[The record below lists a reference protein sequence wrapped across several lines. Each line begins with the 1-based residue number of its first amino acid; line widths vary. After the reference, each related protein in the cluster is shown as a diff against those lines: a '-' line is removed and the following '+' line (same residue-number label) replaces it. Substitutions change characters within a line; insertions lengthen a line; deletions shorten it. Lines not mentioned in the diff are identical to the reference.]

1 MDVATGRRRDT
12 EAVEHVEE
20 AVVLG
25 RSASVRSFCVAVV
38 YASILRAFRGLT
50 TESVALIDEADARL
64 DAEPD
69 RWAQAWIDWVRSG
82 LVNKAGDP
90 AAATALL
97 RRSVAGSTAEGDQC
111 AVGIA
116 AIRLGELA
124 ELRGDYEEATS
135 ATLLAYNTVMVAGS
149 KGFNASMLATRLGNL
164 AALQGQFDEAAMW
177 HERGLSRAREN
188 ELPGAIAQA
197 FSGMGEAARRAGDL
211 AAANSYHREALARFE
226 ASGSIEGAVFSLACL
241 GLIAT
246 TDGDPATAIELIT
259 TSLVRAV
266 DSSDRRGVAM
276 AVEGLADAHAMLD
289 EALLAAR
296 ILGAADALREEIG
309 GAPPTSQ
316 RGCVDRAEIVA
327 RSQLDA
333 DVYDTEHA
341 RGYADA
347 HGVVRTLTSGEPA

>member
-1 MDVATGRRRDT
+1 M
-12 EAVEHVEE
+12 
-20 AVVLG
+20 
-25 RSASVRSFCVAVV
+25 
-38 YASILRAFRGLT
+38 
-50 TESVALIDEADARL
+50 
-64 DAEPD
+64 
-69 RWAQAWIDWVRSG
+69 
-82 LVNKAGDP
+82 
-90 AAATALL
+90 

-111 AVGIA
+111 ATGIA

-124 ELRGDYEEATS
+124 ELRGDYDEATS

-149 KGFNASMLATRLGNL
+149 KSFNASMLATRLGNL
-164 AALQGQFDEAAMW
+164 AALQGQFDEAASW

-226 ASGSIEGAVFSLACL
+226 ASGSVEGAVFSLACL
-241 GLIAT
+241 GLIAS
-246 TDGDPATAIELIT
+246 TDGDPATAIELLT
-259 TSLVRAV
+259 ASLVRAV

-276 AVEGLADAHAMLD
+276 AVEGLADAHALRG

-316 RGCVDRAEIVA
+316 RGCVDRAESVA
-327 RSQLDA
+327 RSQLGP
-333 DVYDTEHA
+333 DVYDAEHE

-347 HGVVRTLTSGEPA
+347 HSVVSSLTSAEPV

>member
-1 MDVATGRRRDT
+1 MSQLVGGATT
-12 EAVEHVEE
+12 VAVEHVEQ
-20 AVVLG
+20 AVVVG
-25 RSASVRSFCVAVV
+25 RSASVRSFCTAVV
-38 YASILRAFRGLT
+38 YASMLRAFRGLT
-50 TESVALIDEADARL
+50 TEAVVLIDEADARL

-97 RRSVAGSTAEGDQC
+97 RSSVAASTAEGDQC
-111 AVGIA
+111 ATGIA

-124 ELRGDYEEATS
+124 ELRGDYDEATS
-135 ATLLAYNTVMVAGS
+135 ATLLAYNTVMIAGS
-149 KGFNASMLATRLGNL
+149 KSFNASMLATRLGNL
-164 AALQGQFDEAAMW
+164 AALQGQFDDAAMW
-177 HERGLSRAREN
+177 HERGLSRARDN

-246 TDGDPATAIELIT
+246 TDGDPATAIELLT

-276 AVEGLADAHAMLD
+276 AVEGLADAHAMRD
-289 EALLAAR
+289 QALLAAR

-309 GAPPTSQ
+309 GAPPISQ
-316 RGCVDRAEIVA
+316 RGCVDRAESVA

-333 DVYDTEHA
+333 VVYDKEHA
-341 RGYADA
+341 RGHADA
-347 HGVVRTLTSGEPA
+347 QSIVACLTSGEPA